1 MHFETDRTNSVR
13 THRVVL
19 TVFAIVILPTA
30 SWVTGETLRAA
41 DESPKATTEKTD
53 TTKGASEKAATAAAN
68 PDEKK
73 EEPREET
80 PYPQLIEA
88 TPAAGS
94 TDVDPKLTEMRVTF
108 DRDMSAGM
116 SWTGG
121 GPEFPGD
128 ASQKAK
134 WIDKRT
140 CVLPVK
146 LKKAGYFRVGINSK
160 SHQNFKAADGTATP
174 PTAIFFTTKGASKDL
189 EKRVLIPEVVEISPA
204 NDEENVPTSTAELSV
219 TFNMPMGEGMSW
231 TGGGDAFPKL
241 PEGEKAKWSKDGRT
255 CTLPVTLEPDHEYK
269 LGLNSLSH
277 NNFQSKWGVP
287 LKPMIYTFRTAK

>member
-1 MHFETDRTNSVR
+1 MHFETDRMNSTR

-19 TVFAIVILPTA
+19 TMFAIMILPTA
-30 SWVTGETLRAA
+30 SWVTGENLRAA
-41 DESPKATTEKTD
+41 DESEKASTEKTD
-53 TTKGASEKAATAAAN
+53 ATKDASEKSATAAAN

-88 TPAAGS
+88 TPAPGA
-94 TDVDPKLTEMRVTF
+94 TDVDPKLTEIRVTF
-108 DRDMSAGM
+108 DRDMSESM

-146 LKKAGYFRVGINSK
+146 LKKESRGKEREEGRIIRTIKVN
-160 SHQNFKAADGTATP
+160 HVW
-174 PTAIFFTTKGASKDL
+174 L
-189 EKRVLIPEVVEISPA
+189 ERIQRRRK
-204 NDEENVPTSTAELSV
+204 
-219 TFNMPMGEGMSW
+219 GEGE
-231 TGGGDAFPKL
+231 GGEIPRL
-241 PEGEKAKWSKDGRT
+241 T
-255 CTLPVTLEPDHEYK
+255 ICTLLPHYYHNYYLQLVLLPVLHL
-269 LGLNSLSH
+269 LGGPIAVMQYTNQY
-277 NNFQSKWGVP
+277 QS
-287 LKPMIYTFRTAK
+287 YREQ